1 MTLTVEKAPRH
12 TRSPLRWRARPVRR
26 CAVNGSEPGQ
36 LARRPET
43 SASALPDDAQIVAG
57 LRAGDEELF
66 AQVIEVWAPTML
78 RLARSHVHTRE
89 SAADIVQETWLA
101 VLRGIDRFEG
111 RSALRTWV
119 FRILSNIA
127 KTAGTRERRVDVRP
141 LTGEDGLPSVPSH
154 RFRDDQDKYPGHW
167 RHPPQPWPDLHNP
180 EGEAI
185 RAELRMTVAAAIRS
199 LPARQ
204 RLVVTLRD
212 LEGFSSDE
220 VCHLLELSPGNQR
233 VLLHRGRAAVRSLL
247 EIHFGRTARWSAT
260 T

>member
-1 MTLTVEKAPRH
+1 
-12 TRSPLRWRARPVRR
+12 
-26 CAVNGSEPGQ
+26 VNGSEPGR
-36 LARRPET
+36 LAPRPDT
-43 SASALPDDAQIVAG
+43 GASELPDDAQILAG
-57 LRAGDEELF
+57 LRAGDEKIF
-66 AQVIEVWAPTML
+66 AQVVDAWTPTML

-101 VLRGIDRFEG
+101 VLHGIEWFEG

-127 KTAGTRERRVDVRP
+127 KTAGTRERRVEVRP
-141 LTGEDGLPSVPSH
+141 LVGDNGLPSVPSH
-154 RFRDDQDKYPGHW
+154 RFRDEQDTYAGHW
-167 RHPPQPWPDLHNP
+167 RHPPKPWPDLHDP

-220 VCHLLELSPGNQR
+220 VCHLLDLSAGNQR

-247 EIHFGRTARWSAT
+247 ENHFGRTARWSAT

>member
-1 MTLTVEKAPRH
+1 
-12 TRSPLRWRARPVRR
+12 
-26 CAVNGSEPGQ
+26 VNGSEPGR
-36 LARRPET
+36 LAPRPET
-43 SASALPDDAQIVAG
+43 SASEIPDDARIVAG
-57 LRAGDEELF
+57 LKAGDEEVF
-66 AQVIEVWAPTML
+66 AQVIDAWAPTML

-89 SAADIVQETWLA
+89 AAADIVRETWLA

-127 KTAGTRERRVDVRP
+127 KTNGTRERRVEVRP
-141 LTGEDGLPSVPSH
+141 LVGDNGLPSVPSH
-154 RFRDDQDKYPGHW
+154 RFRGEQDKYPGHW
-167 RHPPQPWPDLHNP
+167 RNPPKPWPGLHGP

-185 RAELRMTVAAAIRS
+185 RTDLRMTVAAAIRS

-212 LEGFSSDE
+212 LEGFGSDE
-220 VCHLLELSPGNQR
+220 VCHLLDLSSGNQR

-247 EIHFGRTARWSAT
+247 ENHFGRTARWSAT